1 MHNTYTKI
9 NKTLSA
15 EIQILMQAIL
25 LNNGYAQFYYFLF
38 DI

>member
-9 NKTLSA
+9 NKTFSA
-15 EIQILMQAIL
+15 EIQILMQAIF
-25 LNNGYAQFYYFLF
+25 LNNGYAQFNYFLF